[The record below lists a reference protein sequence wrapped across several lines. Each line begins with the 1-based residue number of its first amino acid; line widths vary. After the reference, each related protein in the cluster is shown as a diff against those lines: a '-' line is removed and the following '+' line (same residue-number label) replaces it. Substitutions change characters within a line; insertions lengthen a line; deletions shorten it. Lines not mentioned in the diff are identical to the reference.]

1 MERAQ
6 FTFYRSYRDALRELP
21 PKEFKAAVMAI
32 CDYALDGKEPNTKY
46 KSVILLFNRLR
57 HPLNMEIRQSIEGR
71 RCAEYKAWRRQVFER
86 DDYTCR
92 ECGKRSVQLN
102 AHHILPYAYFPD
114 DRFRVDNGITLCVV
128 CHKKKH
134 RRRV

>member
-32 CDYALDGKEPNTKY
+32 CDYALDGKEPDTKY
-46 KSVILLFNRLR
+46 KSVVLLFNRLR

-71 RCAEYKAWRRQVFER
+71 RCAE
-86 DDYTCR
+86 
-92 ECGKRSVQLN
+92 LN

-128 CHKKKH
+128 CRKKKH